1 MCEQVVPV
9 ENYIKHLTMKLKS
22 ITFLLLAVLLFGCG
36 TPSVNKPAETKN
48 DDSLKNNTG
57 ATSNM
62 ELLQGKWQSTDDNT
76 NFLVFEKDHRKE
88 IAEGMENWD
97 DEVFVLSDRCLN
109 ESDKG
114 NNIPAEKDRY
124 ISCSESD
131 LCWYIISLDSE
142 TLSLSYMSRGNTL
155 TYKKVKE

>member
-1 MCEQVVPV
+1 M
-9 ENYIKHLTMKLKS
+9 NFKS
-22 ITFLLLAVLLFGCG
+22 IAFLFLAVLLFGCG
-36 TPSVNKPAETKN
+36 TPAVNSPAETTN
-48 DDSLKNNTG
+48 EDSLKNNPVS
-57 ATSNM
+57 TSNM
-62 ELLQGKWQSTDDNT
+62 ELIQGKWQSTDDDSNI
-76 NFLVFEKDHRKE
+76 LVFEKNHRKE
-88 IAEGMENWD
+88 IAEGMNTWD